1 MCKVHHFAD
10 DANLLFLTNSIKKLN
25 KLINTDLKNLSN
37 WLNANKIS
45 LNVKK
50 TETIIFKSRRKK
62 YEGVIKLK
70 LNRQRLHSSNNVK
83 YLGIKIDENLNW
95 KHHINEVSTK
105 LIRANAILFKIRN
118 YVNPKIL
125 RSIYFAIFESHLN
138 YSSIVWAQNPG
149 SIKRL
154 IILQKKALR
163 IINFKP
169 RNCHTSPLFKENV
182 ILKLIDK
189 VHLENILFVNKC
201 INNLL
206 PPIFNDWFTLVSAQH
221 SYQTSS
227 STKEKLFKPPFKTL
241 L

>member
-1 MCKVHHFAD
+1 M
-10 DANLLFLTNSIKKLN
+10 SKKL
-25 KLINTDLKNLSN
+25 KLLS
-37 WLNANKIS
+37 LILEGK
-45 LNVKK
+45 
-50 TETIIFKSRRKK
+50 
-62 YEGVIKLK
+62 GVIKLK
-70 LNRQRLHSSNNVK
+70 LNRQRPESSNNVK
-83 YLGIKIDENLNW
+83 YLGIKINENLNW

-125 RSIYFAIFESHLN
+125 RSIFLAIFESHLI
-138 YSSIVWAQNPG
+138 YSSIFWVQSPG
-149 SIKRL
+149 SIKCL

-169 RNCHTSPLFKENV
+169 RNCHNSPLFKENV

-189 VHLENILFVNKC
+189 VHLGNILFVNKC

-227 STKEKLFKPPFKTL
+227 STKEKLFKPPFKTISYGKNSVVASSIQSWNKAQQKL
-241 L
+241 GSLKTLPSAKIIKLITDEVLKYCIQS

>member
-50 TETIIFKSRRKK
+50 LKLLSLIL
-62 YEGVIKLK
+62 EGKVVIKLK
-70 LNRQRLHSSNNVK
+70 LNRQRPHSSNNVK
-83 YLGIKIDENLNW
+83 YLGIKIDKNLNW

-138 YSSIVWAQNPG
+138 YSSVVWVQNPG
-149 SIKRL
+149 FIKRL
-154 IILQKKALR
+154 IILQKM
-163 IINFKP
+163 
-169 RNCHTSPLFKENV
+169 PLE
-182 ILKLIDK
+182 
-189 VHLENILFVNKC
+189 
-201 INNLL
+201 
-206 PPIFNDWFTLVSAQH
+206 
-221 SYQTSS
+221 
-227 STKEKLFKPPFKTL
+227 
-241 L
+241 

>member
-1 MCKVHHFAD
+1 MKVLL
-10 DANLLFLTNSIKKLN
+10 NLN
-25 KLINTDLKNLSN
+25 LIQ
-37 WLNANKIS
+37 
-45 LNVKK
+45 
-50 TETIIFKSRRKK
+50 
-62 YEGVIKLK
+62 
-70 LNRQRLHSSNNVK
+70 NRQRLHSSNNIK

-227 STKEKLFKPPFKTL
+227 STKEKLFKPPFKTISYGKNSIIL
-241 L
+241 LWQALFSHGITHNKS